1 MLTDLASS
9 APGSSQRDVVPR
21 PYLKDISWGLK
32 LSLELPCLL
41 NKLPGCA
48 EVTISMA
55 ERLKGK
61 RVAQREQE
69 DAQEFLSFLLDS
81 AHEEMIRL
89 RSAYSQ
95 ALNLAGSLRSRSRI
109 PRPQNNYCLSNGIGI
124 ITGTDEVVPNV
135 DTCRRLTA
143 QAYMALGTWL

>member
-1 MLTDLASS
+1 
-9 APGSSQRDVVPR
+9 
-21 PYLKDISWGLK
+21 
-32 LSLELPCLL
+32 
-41 NKLPGCA
+41 
-48 EVTISMA
+48 MA

-95 ALNLAGSLRSRSRI
+95 ALNLAGSLRTCSCF
-109 PRPQNNYCLSNGIGI
+109 PRPKYDHGQNCQLHYSKH
-124 ITGTDEVVPNV
+124 
-135 DTCRRLTA
+135 
-143 QAYMALGTWL
+143 